1 MRRVLRALAINSAA
15 ALFAV
20 VALGGAPLGG
30 SWRAALQNF
39 GISFLFANCIGVP
52 VEYALSALAPSVWR
66 RFRFPLN
73 WALLIGTMATIA
85 VLGSLLAISL
95 LVMSGLIAASEFQEW
110 FLGSLRISL
119 LATLTFG
126 IVITTYQ
133 SMRRRLES
141 TSLELRTKQRDEA
154 EARRLAAEARLSA
167 FEARVQPHFLFNTL
181 NSIASLIPNDP
192 AGAEQMVGRL
202 SGLLRA
208 SLDPSRSALVP
219 LTDELRTVRDY
230 LEIERV
236 RFGDRLRY
244 ELPTTDGLG
253 DIRLP
258 RMAVQTVVENSVKG
272 TRYRQ
277 AVAARGLRWS
287 SAPTAEPASR
297 SRTMDLASTKVR
309 CRTTT
314 VWHSCA
320 IDLRP
325 RSAPAPRYASRAGT
339 DTLPSFS
346 ICRPC
351 RRDSC
356 E

>member
-20 VALGGAPLGG
+20 VALGGAPVRG
-30 SWRAALQNF
+30 SWQAALQNF
-39 GISFLFANCIGVP
+39 GISFLFANCIGIP
-52 VEYALSALAPSVWR
+52 VEYVLSALAPSVWR

-73 WALLIGTMATIA
+73 WAILIGTMATIA

-126 IVITTYQ
+126 IVITTYE

-141 TSLELRTKQRDEA
+141 TALELRTKQRDEA

-258 RMAVQTVVENSVKG
+258 RMAVQTVVENSVK
-272 TRYRQ
+272 Y
-277 AVAARGLRWS
+277 AVSPSRGGARITVRVVRTDSGARVSVEDDGPGFDESQVPGNHGLALVRDRLAATLGAGATLRIESRHGHSAVVLDLPAVPAGL
-287 SAPTAEPASR
+287 
-297 SRTMDLASTKVR
+297 V
-309 CRTTT
+309 
-314 VWHSCA
+314 
-320 IDLRP
+320 
-325 RSAPAPRYASRAGT
+325 
-339 DTLPSFS
+339 
-346 ICRPC
+346 
-351 RRDSC
+351 
-356 E
+356 